1 MMFDLLIFAG
11 KIKKPPLGYFFS
23 RVNKKLLLQS
33 HVGPPVAQNL
43 FKNPDFKVIHHFR
56 VDSYHTLP
64 WPQMFFLIF
73 LFFLEV
79 AKLSRDSCSPISG
92 SLAAL
97 SCGEKTTKTSVTRVT
112 THQQLQLHHVKISAK
127 STKTTSNKICF

>member
-43 FKNPDFKVIHHFR
+43 FKNPDFKVIYHFR

-64 WPQMFFLIF
+64 WSQAFFLI
-73 LFFLEV
+73 V
-79 AKLSRDSCSPISG
+79 ATRVHCFV
-92 SLAAL
+92 AL
-97 SCGEKTTKTSVTRVT
+97 SQLSCAEKNQGKP
-112 THQQLQLHHVKISAK
+112 L
-127 STKTTSNKICF
+127 